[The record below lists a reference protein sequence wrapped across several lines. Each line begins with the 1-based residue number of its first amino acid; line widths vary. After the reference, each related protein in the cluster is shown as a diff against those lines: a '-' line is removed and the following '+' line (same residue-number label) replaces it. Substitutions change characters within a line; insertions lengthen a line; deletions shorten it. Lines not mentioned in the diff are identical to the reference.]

1 MDSCARAQGCR
12 VCPGVHPQC
21 VHTVQARS
29 VLCGAERAPVRP
41 CPTATSGAREVVMWA
56 GEVGVW
62 ELSQQT
68 CPASGE
74 RICWALQINGSFLS
88 LVMYFIDFPLL

>member
-1 MDSCARAQGCR
+1 
-12 VCPGVHPQC
+12 
-21 VHTVQARS
+21 
-29 VLCGAERAPVRP
+29 
-41 CPTATSGAREVVMWA
+41 MWA